1 MTACEDKMNIL
12 ISAAQLLYSDNFKST
27 RRIAKVM
34 MVFAQLFSLV
44 ENSESKKEK
53 NDRHRFLMGSLYA
66 LGGLLKVEAKSYL
79 MTLNERYEKD
89 PESNKERFVL
99 VCPFSNPENELDEK
113 EKGYIRS
120 LNPTDEKFFK
130 NDFY

>member
-1 MTACEDKMNIL
+1 MTACEDKMHIL

-34 MVFAQLFSLV
+34 MVFATLFSLV
-44 ENSESKKEK
+44 EKSESKKEK

-79 MTLNERYEKD
+79 MTLNERYEA
-89 PESNKERFVL
+89 
-99 VCPFSNPENELDEK
+99 NPE
-113 EKGYIRS
+113 
-120 LNPTDEKFFK
+120 
-130 NDFY
+130 